1 MSKGRCLGNIKSCQ
15 QSPFHTIMLLDN
27 CKDKLQVFFWFF
39 KGTLPM
45 FKVTEDDK

>member
-27 CKDKLQVFFWFF
+27 CKDKLQTLLASVISLFLFFQRNFRD
-39 KGTLPM
+39 
-45 FKVTEDDK
+45 V